1 MKPSSMYWFLVWLLS
16 PSITILSFAHVTVCI
31 YGSFLFINEQY
42 FMVAYSRLFTCR
54 YLGLL

>member
-1 MKPSSMYWFLVWLLS
+1 MYWFLVWLLS
-16 PSITILSFAHVTVCI
+16 LSVTILSFTHVIVYI

-42 FMVAYSRLFTCR
+42 FMAVNSCTCR